1 MGPQE
6 LKLACQLE
14 KAKLIPQIFFGVKD
28 FETTSTAAMQ
38 AIVKVNSRMNAA
50 TDKSQLK
57 LIEKGFNEVQLDV

>member
-14 KAKLIPQIFFGVKD
+14 NVRLIPQIFKGIVD
-28 FETTSTAAMQ
+28 YDACTAAMQ
-38 AIVKVNSRMNAA
+38 ALLKVNSRMNAA

-57 LIEKGFNEVQLDV
+57 MIEKGFNEV